1 MGEQSATSLGELAR
15 LFFKLGVVG
24 FGGPAVHVALM
35 QDEDIPFD
43 FAVSGKTL
51 PAGDYYLQRS
61 TEGAQVV
68 TQLRSRDK
76 DNGVYLRQTHPVQ
89 GNEIQADSKLVFNKY
104 GNQYFL
110 SQVWISGRSS
120 GAELTRST
128 RERLLQHEMAKGRKP
143 ENINLAIRS
152 K

>member
-1 MGEQSATSLGELAR
+1 MKKQVITIMVVAVFCATLAVSSIQAQNA
-15 LFFKLGVVG
+15 GNMSVN
-24 FGGPAVHVALM
+24 
-35 QDEDIPFD
+35 IPFD

-51 PAGDYYLQRS
+51 PAGTYYLQRS

-76 DNGVYLRQTHPVQ
+76 DEGVYLPQTHPVQ
-89 GNEIQADSKLVFNKY
+89 GNGIQADSKLVFNKY
-104 GNQYFL
+104 GDQYFL

-120 GAELTRST
+120 GAEVAKTS
-128 RERLLQHEMAKGRKP
+128 RERLLQREMAKGRKP
-143 ENINLAIRS
+143 ENINVAIRS